1 MFLAIEP
8 IPGRE
13 QSFRVSYHSP
23 VAVVHPRMVSY
34 AGSIEVF
41 WSGVSP
47 AYLRGLD
54 RDLQKEPL
62 TLAATSPEEEYDKG
76 AGDQLF
82 RQLGIDPEEFE
93 KAMEKIATSIDPDS
107 LRSAIAE
114 FEELAKKYG

>member
-1 MFLAIEP
+1 
-8 IPGRE
+8 
-13 QSFRVSYHSP
+13 
-23 VAVVHPRMVSY
+23 MVSY
-34 AGSIEVF
+34 AGSIEVDLSGPLVISFMVGAEDAPTTRF